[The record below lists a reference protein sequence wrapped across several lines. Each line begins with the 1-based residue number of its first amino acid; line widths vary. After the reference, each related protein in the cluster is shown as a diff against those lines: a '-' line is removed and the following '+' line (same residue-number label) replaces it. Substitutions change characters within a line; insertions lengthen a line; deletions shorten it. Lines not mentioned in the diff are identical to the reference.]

1 MRIFSVYKTKSK
13 TRVSE
18 KTPKLAAKK
27 FLEKKKVGTII
38 YLQEH
43 PSEKVHGPYQKTSD
57 KKIMKGGLV
66 DNLGNCYDI
75 NYNGTPIYR
84 QCNQYDDSVGLTNRT
99 RSGILSNPRQQIP
112 IYQPLNPRQQI
123 PIYQPSNLRQQ
134 IPNYQRYINQ
144 QQIPIYQQY
153 INQQQIPNYQQ
164 YINQQQM
171 PIYQSGR
178 NIRPQRQMPNNHFSG
193 NPLPYDGNRT

>member
-27 FLEKKKVGTII
+27 FLEKKKVGTIL

-57 KKIMKGGLV
+57 KKIMKGGLI

-75 NYNGTPIYR
+75 NYNGTPFYR
-84 QCNQYDDSVGLTNRT
+84 PCNKYEYDYSAGISPINRT
-99 RSGILSNPRQQIP
+99 RSGILSNPGLSQQYDGNLSNIG
-112 IYQPLNPRQQI
+112 PRQQ
-123 PIYQPSNLRQQ
+123 
-134 IPNYQRYINQ
+134 
-144 QQIPIYQQY
+144 
-153 INQQQIPNYQQ
+153 
-164 YINQQQM
+164 
-171 PIYQSGR
+171 
-178 NIRPQRQMPNNHFSG
+178 
-193 NPLPYDGNRT
+193 YDGNLSNSGRRRQQLQTIPIIYNSHNAKPQINPYNPSSYPYNPSSYPYNPSSYPL

>member
-27 FLEKKKVGTII
+27 FLEKKKVGTIL

-57 KKIMKGGLV
+57 KKIMKGGLI

-75 NYNGTPIYR
+75 NYNGTPFYR
-84 QCNQYDDSVGLTNRT
+84 PCNKYDYDDYSSAGISPINRT
-99 RSGILSNPRQQIP
+99 RSGILSNTGLRQQYDGNLRQFQLNQQSYPSNQRQFQLNQQSYPSNQRQFQLNPQSYPSNPQLHQIP
-112 IYQPLNPRQQI
+112 INNSRRNYNPS
-123 PIYQPSNLRQQ
+123 YN
-134 IPNYQRYINQ
+134 
-144 QQIPIYQQY
+144 
-153 INQQQIPNYQQ
+153 
-164 YINQQQM
+164 
-171 PIYQSGR
+171 
-178 NIRPQRQMPNNHFSG
+178 
-193 NPLPYDGNRT
+193 T